1 MRRAGMLATRR
12 LLAFEMGCEMT
23 SARRSKSLAAALFAA
38 ALALAVTVATAT
50 AFAEASPQDNAA
62 GPAFAPG
69 TMTAADGGETIDP
82 DCVPGDDLDGM
93 KVRFRPAGSYKP
105 VSVEDDGK
113 GDQKDLIL
121 YYLGESTHFRLEK
134 ADGDSY
140 KIRFFQD
147 FAKQDVKKDKAQI
160 LDVERSGSDSSYYK
174 DGQNIHMVSGN
185 EDALN
190 KRWQFIQQPDGTYYI
205 RNKMTKKYWSLEDLD
220 KPKTNNNEVVQSS
233 TPMKWELE
241 LVSTSDFRQD
251 KMSQIKHYDS
261 LNFSLGGETVTSLDW
276 MSFLPDSAY
285 LSDISIP
292 GTHDAA
298 TARLQTSEDK
308 ESRRTQQYYLDE
320 MLAAGVRHFDTRLG
334 WEGHLT
340 LVHSDDADAQN
351 HEGIDLTLTEMLQ
364 WTIGFLEEHPGETV
378 IMQILAD
385 ENVSKVETEAL
396 AFFSDFV
403 RYDEAYKDRIWVGDH
418 VPTLG
423 EVRGKIVIISRFNKV
438 TKKDSSD
445 FYVPERGGY
454 WALDVGGWRQSETYP
469 IYQGSSGPSYLMHS
483 SAQPDNTDDKWD
495 DCEVWVQDSYSHT
508 PHDTAFKNSKKPY
521 IVGSIDGVVYDYLDV
536 PEEFMGLK
544 RYPEGTYGTEYR
556 RAEAL
561 KKGKHAWVFNYTNC
575 SANGLGYHYRGNA
588 KEIHQWI
595 YDNDWIIRD
604 DMFTGVVGI
613 DYVDELMANKVY
625 RTNFAGGTGG
635 WSDTTYTWSADNATC
650 TAARTWT
657 GGVGFVETET
667 ATTKRTEKAAT
678 CTEPGS
684 TEYVAEFENK
694 DFAPQ
699 AKKFEGAPAL
709 GHRWD
714 EGATTKKPTCTEAGV
729 MVYTCLNDVH
739 HTKSEAVPAT
749 GHTPAEV
756 VEENIVEATPEA
768 PGSYDSVIY
777 CQTCRAELSREKVM
791 VPYVACSHEHTT
803 TTTITLSPPTCILP
817 GIYADIV
824 RCTDCNKAL
833 SSTERRDEAALGHNW
848 GVADYQWA
856 DDHAEVTASHTCSR
870 CGLQESETVV
880 PVVTGRSATC
890 TDAGITVYTATFADK
905 SFGVAGVVADTVHI
919 EPLGHN
925 WDAGVITKKRTC
937 AEDGV
942 RTYTCKRCGT
952 TRTEALP
959 ATGHSPAEPVIEN
972 EVLATCVKAGS
983 FDEVVYCMACDEELS
998 RTAKTLPIDPNAHE
1012 WAILDGCNAD
1022 GWSVSQIGDTITETR
1037 ACKNNPS
1044 HIETRT
1050 YKVDHVH
1057 DYRIVPKQ
1065 PATCTYTGVEEHD
1078 VCTVCGHVFTVNDA
1092 GSYEETTLAALAIP
1106 AAHTPTALEREDKS
1120 APTCTEPGE
1129 YDMVVRCEDCG
1140 AELSRE
1146 HVAIAPLGHDW
1157 GEAAYEWAND
1167 FSTCT
1172 ATRTCNRGEPHVQVA
1187 LGSVAF
1193 EMTKAPTATEPG
1205 ERTYTAAFDA
1215 DWAQTQTATSEIP
1228 PTGDDEITYQATKG
1242 GGTWT
1247 KGSGDK
1253 LSFAFQRSQQNDL
1266 TFSLFTGVLVD
1277 GKGVSQSSY
1286 NAYSGSVVIE
1296 LSPDY
1301 LETLAVGAHTL
1312 QPTFQ
1317 DGVGDEVSFT
1327 IAEAATPDDGG
1338 TTPDDSGSKAD
1349 DGGSKADDKG
1359 NGNSSGGNNAATKP
1373 TSSTSTGKAV
1383 SAKTG
1388 DAMPV
1393 AAVFILAVAGLAGA
1407 FVARRKMRA
1416 DKRGR

>member
-1 MRRAGMLATRR
+1 MRRAGMLETRR

-38 ALALAVTVATAT
+38 ALTLAVTVATAT

-69 TMTAADGGETIDP
+69 TMTAADGEETIDS
-82 DCVPGDDLDGM
+82 DCVPGDKLDGV
-93 KVRFRPAGSYKP
+93 KVRFRPAGSHKP
-105 VSVEDDGK
+105 VSVEDDGD
-113 GDQKDLIL
+113 GDQEDLIL

-147 FAKQDVKKDKAQI
+147 YANQDVKRKKAQI
-160 LDVERSGSDSSYYK
+160 LDVERNNNDDQTYYRE
-174 DGQNIHMVSGN
+174 GQNIHMVSGDG
-185 EDALN
+185 DALN
-190 KRWQFIQQPDGTYYI
+190 KRWQFLQQPDGTYYI
-205 RNKMTKKYWSLEDLD
+205 RNKRTQLYWSLEDLN
-220 KPKTNNNEVVQSS
+220 KPKSNNNKIVQRK

-241 LVSTSDFRQD
+241 LVSTSDFSVD
-251 KMSQIKHYDS
+251 KMAEIKHYDS
-261 LNFSLGGETVTSLDW
+261 LNFALGGETVTSLDW

-285 LSDISIP
+285 ITDISIP

-298 TARLQTSEDK
+298 MARLDTSAGK
-308 ESRRTQQYYLDE
+308 ESRRTQQYYIDE

-334 WEGHLT
+334 LENGTIT
-340 LVHSDDADAQN
+340 LVHSSDADALDHDGN
-351 HEGIDLTLTEMLQ
+351 DLTFATLLS
-364 WTIGFLEEHPGETV
+364 WVSGFLDKHPDETV
-378 IMQILAD
+378 IMQIMAD
-385 ENVSKVETEAL
+385 EKESEVERAAL
-396 AFFSDFV
+396 AWINNFI
-403 RYDEAYKDRIWVGDH
+403 RNDEEGDLIWVGDH

-423 EVRGKIVIISRFNKV
+423 EVRGKVVIVSRFNNVVKE
-438 TKKDSSD
+438 DSSD
-445 FYVPERGGY
+445 FYIPGRGY
-454 WALDVGGWRQSETYP
+454 WALDVGGWRQSDTYP
-469 IYQGSSGPSYLMHS
+469 VYEDYPLSPTIHS
-483 SAQPDNTDDKWD
+483 SAQPYQSLDRWD

-508 PHDTAFKNSKKPY
+508 PHETTFKSSKKPY
-521 IVGSIDGVVYDYLDV
+521 IVGSIDGIVYDYFDL
-536 PEEFMGLK
+536 PETFLGK
-544 RYPEGTYGTEYR
+544 KGYPEGTYGTEYR

-561 KKGKHAWVFNYTNC
+561 KKGKHAWVFNFLNC

-635 WSDTTYTWSADNATC
+635 WGDTTYEWSADNTTC
-650 TAARTWT
+650 TASRTWT
-657 GGVGFVETET
+657 GGAGFVETET
-667 ATTKRTEKAAT
+667 ATAKRTVKAAT

-694 DFAPQ
+694 DFALQ

-714 EGATTKKPTCTEAGV
+714 EGVITKRPTCTEAGTK
-729 MVYTCLNDVH
+729 VYTCENDSD
-739 HTKSEAVPAT
+739 HTKNEVVPAT
-749 GHTPAEV
+749 GHTPAAAVHENEV
-756 VEENIVEATPEA
+756 AATLEAD
-768 PGSYDSVIY
+768 GHYDSVVY
-777 CQTCRAELSREKVM
+777 CQTCRTELSRQTVT
-791 VPYVACSHEHTT
+791 VPYVECAHEHKK
-803 TTTITLSPPTCILP
+803 TLEVTLTPANCILP
-817 GIYADIV
+817 RMYAVIEQ
-824 RCTDCNKAL
+824 CEDCKQVL
-833 SSTERRDEAALGHNW
+833 SSQVYREESALGHDW
-848 GVADYQWA
+848 GEADYTWA
-856 DDHAEVTASHTCSR
+856 NDHSKVTASHDCSR
-870 CGLQESETVV
+870 CKLEESETVV

-905 SFGVAGVVADTVHI
+905 SFGIAGVVADTVHI

-972 EVLATCVKAGS
+972 EVSATCVKAGS
-983 FDEVVYCMACDEELS
+983 FDEVVYCMSCDEKLS

-1012 WAILDGCNAD
+1012 WAVLDGCDAD
-1022 GWSVSQIGDTITETR
+1022 GWKASQVGDMITER
-1037 ACKNNPS
+1037 RECKNDPS
-1044 HIETRT
+1044 HFETRT
-1050 YKVDHVH
+1050 FEVDHVH
-1057 DYRIVPKQ
+1057 DYRLVPVQ
-1065 PATCTYTGVEEHD
+1065 PASCTHAGVKEHD
-1078 VCTVCGHVFTVNDA
+1078 VCATCGHVFRVNDE
-1092 GSYEETTLAALAIP
+1092 GIREETTLAALAIP
-1106 AAHTPTALEREDKS
+1106 AAHTPGEPEREDVS
-1120 APTCTEPGE
+1120 APTCAEPGE

-1146 HVAIAPLGHDW
+1146 HVAIEPLGHDW
-1157 GEAAYEWAND
+1157 GAAAYEWSD
-1167 FSTCT
+1167 DLGSCT

-1187 LGSVAF
+1187 PGSVTF
-1193 EMTKAPTATEPG
+1193 EMTKEPSATEPG
-1205 ERTYTAAFDA
+1205 ERTYTATFDV
-1215 DWAQTQTATSEIP
+1215 DWAQTQTATSGIP
-1228 PTGDDEITYQATKG
+1228 PTGEDAIAYQATKG
-1242 GGTWT
+1242 GGAWT

-1253 LSFAFQRSQQNDL
+1253 LSFTYQRSQQNDL

-1277 GKGVSQSSY
+1277 GQEVPQGSY
-1286 NAYSGSVVIE
+1286 DAYSGSVVIE
-1296 LSPDY
+1296 LSPNY

-1327 IAEAATPDDGG
+1327 IAEAVKPEEGGEVKPDEGGSMKPDDKG
-1338 TTPDDSGSKAD
+1338 GSKVD
-1349 DGGSKADDKG
+1349 GNGNGDGGS
-1359 NGNSSGGNNAATKP
+1359 SGGTAASTKP
-1373 TSSTSTGKAV
+1373 ASSTSKGSAA

-1388 DAMPV
+1388 DALPI
-1393 AAVFILAVAGLAGA
+1393 AAVCILVVLGLVVAI
-1407 FVARRKMRA
+1407 VAYRKSR
-1416 DKRGR
+1416 K